1 MRKKY
6 NIGKFA
12 GVFILL
18 IPIFISYALWLFL
31 VPSGFYESAF
41 FLIITGC
48 IAFFVGI
55 FTTILGVILIMG

>member
-6 NIGKFA
+6 NIGKVI
-12 GVFILL
+12 GVFIML

-31 VPSGFYESAF
+31 APSGFYESAF

-55 FTTILGVILIMG
+55 ITTIVGLVLITG